1 MAKEK
6 IMIIGAGRYQ
16 VPIIEKAKE
25 LGYETIAI
33 SPQGDYPGLAIADK
47 VYYLDVRDEKAILNV
62 ARGERISGVTT
73 DQTDIAVRTVAF
85 IADQMGLPGIG
96 YETATLFTNK
106 LMMRDRSLELGLPT
120 IRYHLSRSLDEAKEF
135 FSSIGRT
142 AILKPVDN
150 QGSRG
155 VYKIDSMRELERRF
169 YDTLS
174 YSPTGQAIIE
184 EYIHGREF
192 EVDSIV
198 VNYEEKT
205 LMYAD
210 TDLYGIPN
218 VFASKTRLYPSVADG
233 ESVAKLLDLNH
244 KSITGFGL
252 KQGLTHSE
260 FIQDESTGEIYL
272 IEAAARGGGSYISSH
287 IGELQTGLNT
297 SEFLIKLATGK
308 IKEMPE
314 FETCRCHCGYVTFYL
329 PEGEVVDVGD
339 LDKVHNFDFVKKD
352 TLDDIYPGLKTQS
365 FGDKTARN
373 VVIVEGSSREDLL
386 EKIELVRKTLNTK
399 VKTRMGIEGPIWE

>member
-1 MAKEK
+1 MEK

-33 SPQGDYPGLAIADK
+33 SPQGDYPGLKIADK
-47 VYYLDVRDEKAILNV
+47 VYNLDVRDEQGILNV
-62 ARGERISGVTT
+62 ARGEKISGVTT

-85 IADQMGLPGIG
+85 IADKMGLPGIG

-106 LMMRDRSLELGLPT
+106 LMMRERSKELGLPT
-120 IRYHLSRSLDEAKEF
+120 IRHKMAHTMTEATEF
-135 FSSIGRT
+135 FASIGRS

-155 VYKIDSMRELERRF
+155 VYMIDSMQELERRF
-169 YDTLS
+169 YDTLK
-174 YSPTGQAIIE
+174 YSPSEQAIIE

-218 VFASKTRLYPSVADG
+218 VFASKTRLYPSVADD
-233 ESVAKLLDLNH
+233 ESVKKLLDLNH
-244 KSITGFGL
+244 KTITGFGL

-260 FIQDESTGEIYL
+260 YIQDETDGEIYL

-287 IGELQTGLNT
+287 IGELQTGLST
-297 SEFLIKLATGK
+297 TEFLINLATGK
-308 IKEMPE
+308 IDKMPE
-314 FETCRCHCGYVTFYL
+314 FENNRCHCGYVTFYL
-329 PEGEVVDVGD
+329 PEGEVIDVGD
-339 LDKVHNFDFVKKD
+339 IEKVKNFDFVKKD
-352 TLDDIYPGLKTQS
+352 TLEDIYPGLKTLS
-365 FGDKTARN
+365 FNDKTARN
-373 VVIVEGSSREDLL
+373 VIIVEGDSREDLL
-386 EKIELVRKTLNTK
+386 DKMDLIRNTLKTQ
-399 VKTRMGIEGPIWE
+399 VKTRTGIQGPIWE